1 MLVKREDEK
10 QQKIGEGQMNYPD
23 YHGLEGLRSYT
34 DAQML
39 PCQAST
45 FTPDGVI
52 ITKQPDLKLG
62 ADRKLAETQG
72 IMNIPLVDE
81 AINKPSIITHDTGPA
96 KMSMTWLEARALNNS
111 IQCNLELR
119 IELNYAY

>member
-10 QQKIGEGQMNYPD
+10 QQQKIGEGQMNYPD

-72 IMNIPLVDE
+72 IMNIPLVGE
-81 AINKPSIITHDTGPA
+81 AINKPSIITHDTRPA
-96 KMSMTWLEARALNNS
+96 KMSMTWLEAKRHHY
-111 IQCNLELR
+111 QCVL
-119 IELNYAY
+119 